1 MIKTEILTGEE
12 LKQKW
17 PEMVK
22 WISECHMLDF
32 QIDFDF
38 QPVYE
43 GPSEEVVEYCDS
55 GIRTLTIRIREFSET
70 EKKIRS
76 DTRPFDPS

>member
-1 MIKTEILTGEE
+1 MIKTEVYTGKE
-12 LKQKW
+12 LKEKW
-17 PEMVK
+17 PKLVK
-22 WISECHMLDF
+22 WISECNLLESE
-32 QIDFDF
+32 IDFEI

-55 GIRTLTIRIREFSET
+55 GIRTITIRIREFSEE

-76 DTRPFDPS
+76 NTRPFDPS